1 VSQAPAAGG
10 DWQPSASLAALRQ
23 WAELLSRVRA
33 FFARRALLE
42 VTTPLLCTTTA
53 TDPQLVSFVVTE
65 GEPLPRFLQTSPELA
80 MKRLLAAGSGPI
92 YQIAKAFRQHERGAR
107 HNPEFHLLEWYRPGF
122 SLERLMDEVA
132 ELVAELTG
140 RHHFERLSYRT
151 LFARHLDLD
160 PFATPTEELERTA
173 RRQIDLGPTVAGDRQ
188 FWLDLLL
195 THLIEPRLASIPAL
209 FIHDYPPEQAALAR
223 LRRDECGVW
232 VAARFE
238 LYLDGIEIANG
249 YDELTDADEQR
260 RRFIADNQRRQQ
272 QGQPQLPVDERL
284 LAALAA
290 GLPATAGVALGLERL
305 AMAATGQRRIDEV
318 LAFTFERA

>member
-1 VSQAPAAGG
+1 MSQAPAAGG

-53 TDPQLVSFVVTE
+53 TDPQLASFVVTE

-122 SLERLMDEVA
+122 LLEQLMDEVA

-140 RHHFERLSYRT
+140 RHHFERLSYRA

-160 PFATPTEELERTA
+160 PFVTPTEELEHTA

-195 THLIEPRLASIPAL
+195 THLIEPRLVSIPAL

-223 LRRDECGVW
+223 LRRDERGVW

>member
-1 VSQAPAAGG
+1 MNRPAAVG
-10 DWQPSASLAALRQ
+10 DDWPPIASLAALRQ

-42 VTTPLLCTTTA
+42 VTTPLLCATTA
-53 TDPQLVSFVVTE
+53 TDPQLASFVVSE
-65 GEPLPRFLQTSPELA
+65 GEPQPRFLQTSPELA

-92 YQIAKAFRQHERGAR
+92 YQISKAFRQHERGAR

-122 SLERLMDEVA
+122 SLEQLMDEVA

-140 RHHFERLSYRT
+140 HRQFERLSYRT
-151 LFARHLDLD
+151 LFERYLGLD
-160 PFATPTEELERTA
+160 PFASPLDALERTA
-173 RRQIDLGPTVAGDRQ
+173 RGQIELAPAMAGDRQ

-195 THLIEPRLASIPAL
+195 THLIEPQLASIPAL
-209 FIHDYPPEQAALAR
+209 FVHDYPPEQAALAR
-223 LRRDECGVW
+223 LRRDEHGAW

-260 RRFIADNQRRQQ
+260 RRFIADNQQRQRL
-272 QGQPQLPVDERL
+272 GQPQRPVDERL

-305 AMAATGQRRIDEV
+305 AMVASGQHEIDAV
-318 LAFTFERA
+318 IAFPFERA